1 MNDGLVLRVTYALSR
16 VVFFILFSLLG
27 VRRAV
32 IRDNLARSFPELDPA
47 AQRKLRRE
55 FLRRQSELAAEVLL
69 APRIDPGELRERVTL
84 VNPEVLASATAPRP
98 VILAGSHMGNFE
110 WAQLR
115 VSLELG
121 DRLLALYKPMH
132 NARAERWF
140 HRTRSRF
147 GARLVPAKSVL
158 AQLAQFRSAS
168 AIGIIADQVPR
179 SSPDRHWTAFSA
191 SRPRSTWAPRFSG
204 ARSRS
209 QVLFADAPRGAGPLR
224 ARLHPLNQPEEREPV
239 GVVTERYARAL
250 ERAINA
256 DPAGWWWSHRR
267 WKLHAA
273 GKVRTRRRGAC
284 HSQQPRASISM
295 CFASCEI
302 VGKSNSSVRST
313 RPG

>member
-27 VRRAV
+27 LRRTV
-32 IRDNLARSFPELDPA
+32 IRDNLARSFPGLDPA
-47 AQRKLRRE
+47 GQRNLRRE
-55 FLRRQSELAAEVLL
+55 FLRRQSELAAEVLV

-84 VNPEVLASATAPRP
+84 ASPEVLASATAPRP

-132 NARAERWF
+132 SARAERWF

-158 AQLAQFRSAS
+158 AQLVQFRAAA

-179 SSPDRHWTAFSA
+179 SSPDRHWTAFLGQQTA
-191 SRPRSTWAPRFSG
+191 FYMG
-204 ARSRS
+204 AEILGRALRS
-209 QVLFADAPRGAGPLR
+209 QVLFADLRRVARGRYELR
-224 ARLHPLNQPEEREPV
+224 FVPLNQPEERQPV
-239 GVVTERYARAL
+239 GVVTERYAREL
-250 ERAINA
+250 ERAIYA

-267 WKLHAA
+267 WKLPPPEVEAPSSAA
-273 GKVRTRRRGAC
+273 
-284 HSQQPRASISM
+284 
-295 CFASCEI
+295 
-302 VGKSNSSVRST
+302 
-313 RPG
+313 

>member
-1 MNDGLVLRVTYALSR
+1 MTYALSR

-27 VRRAV
+27 LRRAV

-84 VNPEVLASATAPRP
+84 VNPEVLASAAAPRP

-132 NARAERWF
+132 NARVERWF
-140 HRTRSRF
+140 HRPRTRF
-147 GARLVPAKSVL
+147 GGAARAGEIGAHGAREVPQAP
-158 AQLAQFRSAS
+158 

-179 SSPDRHWTAFSA
+179 SSPERHWTGFLEPGHRVLHGRRRCSAARCGRRCCSSTCAGSRAAVTSSTSIRSTRRARSA
-191 SRPRSTWAPRFSG
+191 SRG
-204 ARSRS
+204 A
-209 QVLFADAPRGAGPLR
+209 
-224 ARLHPLNQPEEREPV
+224 
-239 GVVTERYARAL
+239 VTERYARAL
-250 ERAINA
+250 ERAIRA
-256 DPAGWWWSHRR
+256 TLPAGGGRTGAGSCAARVERR
-267 WKLHAA
+267 ERRLSRRELRLEVLSRAA
-273 GKVRTRRRGAC
+273 RSSESRTAR
-284 HSQQPRASISM
+284 
-295 CFASCEI
+295 
-302 VGKSNSSVRST
+302 
-313 RPG
+313 

>member
-1 MNDGLVLRVTYALSR
+1 MNDGLALRVTYALSR

-27 VRRAV
+27 LRRAV

-158 AQLAQFRSAS
+158 AQLAQFRSA
-168 AIGIIADQVPR
+168 IGDRNHRRPGATLEPR
-179 SSPDRHWTAFSA
+179 SALDRL
-191 SRPRSTWAPRFSG
+191 SRPADRVLHGRRDSRARAALTGAVRRFATRG
-204 ARSRS
+204 AR
-209 QVLFADAPRGAGPLR
+209 PLR
-224 ARLHPLNQPEEREPV
+224 AAIHSAQPAGGAPAGRSGDRAV
-239 GVVTERYARAL
+239 CARA
-250 ERAINA
+250 RAG
-256 DPAGWWWSHRR
+256 DQR
-267 WKLHAA
+267 
-273 GKVRTRRRGAC
+273 
-284 HSQQPRASISM
+284 
-295 CFASCEI
+295 
-302 VGKSNSSVRST
+302 
-313 RPG
+313 